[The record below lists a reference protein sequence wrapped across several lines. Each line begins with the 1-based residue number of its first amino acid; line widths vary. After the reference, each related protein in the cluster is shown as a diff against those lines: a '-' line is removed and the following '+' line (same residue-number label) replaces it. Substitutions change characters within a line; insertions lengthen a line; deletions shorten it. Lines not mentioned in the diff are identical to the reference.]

1 MGKLPPVERDPI
13 MPNGITIEC
22 AAKWHLFLAE
32 EYEMLDESDKAKAH
46 RQRGESL
53 NAMPMK
59 GSVSDAELETEIS
72 IWTAK
77 RGKSNESK

>member
-13 MPNGITIEC
+13 MPNGRTIEC
-22 AAKWHLFLAE
+22 AAKWRLFLAE

-59 GSVSDAELETEIS
+59 GSVSDAELETEIA